1 MHFIIY
7 LFKGPGDA
15 WILGYFGSGHGHGDQ
30 VDVYTPFLGGLG
42 REPQRGAGR
51 SPAKKILPFSRS
63 LTPTVAQHKPLL
75 TADESKCTKLKKEQ
89 MHKSNVA
96 HHTPLSVLCFSP
108 ADDRYGTTTIAH

>member
-1 MHFIIY
+1 MKSYATLNKSCKTIEKFY
-7 LFKGPGDA
+7 QFFTLSA
-15 WILGYFGSGHGHGDQ
+15 
-30 VDVYTPFLGGLG
+30 
-42 REPQRGAGR
+42 
-51 SPAKKILPFSRS
+51 RS
-63 LTPTVAQHKPLL
+63 LTPTVTQHKPLL